1 MPITQIHG
9 SDQIQDLTIKNV
21 DVATD
26 AGIYTT
32 KLQTNANFDMMDV
45 DTVTMRKIVNLADG
59 VADND
64 GVNVGQLNNA
74 ITTALTSAFIY
85 KGTLDATLAANLP
98 TVPAP
103 KVGDFYKVTVAGDFE
118 NSTSLTDPTAYFNIG
133 DAVVWNGT
141 TWDKIDN
148 VDTVYSEGNG
158 INITTNGTG
167 TETVSVQAK
176 ANGGIG
182 VDVDGVYVDL
192 DGNSLVAGPGGI
204 SLNQNGFVVGEAPA
218 QDGGDARIFTMANTP
233 VASSEAVYYNGV
245 RMRRGA
251 GNDYTIVGAVI
262 TFAAGVRAPNLL
274 VDNVIV
280 DYRYIP
286 A

>member
-64 GVNVGQLNNA
+64 GVNVGQLNDA

-85 KGTLDATLAANLP
+85 KGTLDATLEANLP

-280 DYRYIP
+280 DYRFIP

>member
-103 KVGDFYKVTVAGDFE
+103 KVGDFYKVTVAGNFE
-118 NSTSLTDPTAYFNIG
+118 NSVSLTDPTAYFNIG
-133 DAVVWNGT
+133 DAVVWNDT

-218 QDGGDARIFTMANTP
+218 QDGGDARIFTLANTP

-280 DYRYIP
+280 DYRFIP

>member
-32 KLQTNANFDMMDV
+32 KLQTNADFNMMDV

-148 VDTVYSEGNG
+148 VDTVYSEGDG

-167 TETVSVQAK
+167 TEVVSVVAK
-176 ANGGIG
+176 PNGGIG
-182 VDVDGVYVDL
+182 VDANGVFVDL

-204 SLNQNGFVVGEAPA
+204 SLNQNGFVVGEAPT
-218 QDGGDARIFTMANTP
+218 QDGGNARIFTMANTP
-233 VASSEAVYYNGV
+233 VAASEAVYYNGV

-251 GNDYTIVGAVI
+251 GNDYTISGGVI
-262 TFAAGVRAPNLL
+262 TFEAGVRAPNLL

>member
-45 DTVTMRKIVNLADG
+45 DTVTKRKIVNLATG
-59 VADND
+59 VDDYD
-64 GVNVGQLNNA
+64 GVNVGQLNSA

-85 KGTLDATLAANLP
+85 KGTLDATLEANLP

-182 VDVDGVYVDL
+182 VDADGVYVDL